1 VFVPG
6 YHGRMFDHNTR
17 RVLTSFRIVFLT
29 FDLCFRQVT
38 SDSSKGP
45 TVTIICAIVLFTII
59 KRILFLLVVLLTLFQ
74 VTCDNLEE
82 AIVKVSKGNRLDE
95 T

>member
-1 VFVPG
+1 VLIPS
-6 YHGRMFDHNTR
+6 YHGRMFDHNTI
-17 RVLTSFRIVFLT
+17 RVLTSFHIVFLT

-38 SDSSKGP
+38 NDISKGAIVMI
-45 TVTIICAIVLFTII
+45 THAIVLSTII

-74 VTCDNLEE
+74 VIGDNPEE
-82 AIVKVSKGNRLDE
+82 AIVKVVEGNILDE